1 MRYLVTLTPL
11 EPFFFGGDKTFGTLG
26 DKENGTY
33 LVKSRYFPQQTALL
47 GMIRKEM
54 LIQKGYLST
63 KLKGEWVDSRL
74 KDEAKAFIGDSK
86 FEFDTK
92 QEFGVLKTLSAIFLL
107 KDNQKIIKK
116 VDIDSCEFV
125 LDKGRYPLLKN
136 YNPKNDIYDNFIS
149 IDNEKCFKTED
160 IFRAVEQ
167 VGNSKFDS
175 QSSLFKRT
183 SYLLEDNFKFAFYI
197 ESEFELKDAFVT
209 LGAEKSTFKMEITPS
224 SEYLEYED
232 KNGYL
237 TLLSDSYITLPIKE
251 HCDFAITS
259 EISFNHLQNEFR
271 DNKKVFKK
279 SNRVRFLYEKGSVFI
294 NPKQELIDNLNNQNL
309 QTIGLNQHSYQKGEI

>member
-54 LIQKGYLST
+54 LIQKGYLTT
-63 KLKGEWVDSRL
+63 KLKGEWIDAPL
-74 KDEAKAFIGDSK
+74 KKEAREFIGDSK
-86 FEFDTK
+86 FEFDIK
-92 QEFGVLKTLSAIFLL
+92 QEFGVLKFMSAIFLL
-107 KDNQKIIKK
+107 KDNQRVIKK
-116 VDIDSCEFV
+116 VNIDAYSYK
-125 LDKGRYPLLKN
+125 DGLLEG
-136 YNPKNDIYDNFIS
+136 YVPKDDDIYDNFIS
-149 IDNEKCFKTED
+149 IDNEKCFKTEE

-183 SYLLEDNFKFAFYI
+183 SYLLEDNFKFALYI

-209 LGAEKSTFKMEITPS
+209 LGAEKSRFKMKVTPS

-259 EISFNHLQNEFR
+259 EISFNYLQNEFR

-294 NPKQELIDNLNNQNL
+294 NPKRELIDNLNNPNL